1 MAKKANKIKA
11 HSALLVEKVW
21 LIIYQT
27 PTMPEG
33 KINSFLS
40 LSTTLKKRTI
50 LIFNNLN
57 KKKYLF
63 KFFLIAIFFVIYAL
77 IVNQIKFHTKLKE
90 NNFDSF
96 LESNELDS
104 IKSYIFENLNSP
116 YKEYSYTVENND
128 TLEKVLKKY
137 NIDSNEINSI
147 ASEIVKKKLSN
158 IYAGTKIQIVTKKE
172 NNTDKIISLF
182 YPIDAITTVEIKR
195 NEGKFD
201 ITKVELKLKKKEVV
215 LSNTIKNNL
224 YSSAVAAGIEPN
236 IIVEFAN
243 IFGFEVDFQRDIR
256 TGDTFEVY
264 YEQYVDDDNVVRN
277 TGKIIY
283 ASMFVNNKELSLYNF
298 KYDNKEGYYDVD
310 GKSVI
315 KTLMKTPI
323 NGARLSSSFGIRKHP
338 ILGYNKLHQGTDF
351 AAPTGTPIMASGSGI
366 ILRAQKYKGYGN
378 YVSIKHNSTYVTAYG
393 HMSKFG
399 RGIRKGVKVSQG
411 RIIGYVGSTGMST
424 GPHLHYEV
432 LKNNRRVNSQR
443 LKLPSGKILS
453 NEARNKFEVDR
464 IKIDVKLAELR

>member
-1 MAKKANKIKA
+1 MRWKD
-11 HSALLVEKVW
+11 S
-21 LIIYQT
+21 
-27 PTMPEG
+27 
-33 KINSFLS
+33 
-40 LSTTLKKRTI
+40 
-50 LIFNNLN
+50 LIFIYESSKMHTAKITNFLM
-57 KKKYLF
+57 KKKYLLY
-63 KFFLIAIFFVIYAL
+63 FLFLAIFFLLYTFI
-77 IVNQIKFHTKLKE
+77 ISQIKSRIKLKE
-90 NNFDSF
+90 NNFNYF
-96 LESNELDS
+96 LETDEFSN
-104 IKSYIFENLNSP
+104 IKKYIFENLNSP
-116 YKEYSYTVENND
+116 YREFNYIVQNND
-128 TLEKVLKKY
+128 TIEKILKKH
-137 NIDSNEINSI
+137 NVADADINSI
-147 ASEIVKKKLSN
+147 AASVVEKKLSN
-158 IYAGTKIQIVTKKE
+158 IFSKTKV
-172 NNTDKIISLF
+172 KIIIKEESKVNKIVSLS
-182 YPIDAITTVEIKR
+182 YPINEITTVEIKR
-195 NEGKFD
+195 IKDGFD
-201 ITKVELKLKKKEVV
+201 INEITLKLEKKEIV

-224 YSSAVAAGIEPN
+224 YSSAVEVGIEPN

-243 IFGFEVDFQRDIR
+243 MFGFEVDFQRDIR
-256 TGDTFEVY
+256 SGDKFEVY
-264 YEQYVDDDNVVRN
+264 YETYIDEDNIVRN

-298 KYDNKEGYYDVD
+298 KFDNLKGYYDVD

-323 NGARLSSSFGIRKHP
+323 NGARLSSSFGLRKHP

-399 RGIRKGVKVSQG
+399 RGVRKGVRVKQG

-432 LKNNRRVNSQR
+432 IKNNKRVNSQR

-453 NEARNKFEVDR
+453 NEARNKFEVER
-464 IKIDVKLAELR
+464 IKIDVKLAQLRKDN